1 MGSGPLA
8 GPFVPLGSLL
18 VTMTRN
24 DAGSRFSSMT
34 GSSTDSARSSITVK
48 PLPLTPTTPSTT
60 TTASISIYGPGGD
73 HHATSRSTPHPSS
86 RRAAPSR
93 LKTDENGILI
103 RSLKDSES
111 QVSPTSTTA
120 PRLALSPSSAASNA
134 SSMREHRMSDLTGYR
149 RDLAIL
155 DPSGGRTQQSSNQQN
170 NPATGSLSQI
180 APWMANTV
188 GVGTPSSMGPIP
200 TTFYNDST
208 DNLSLTS
215 QLSPGVRA
223 ATARPSQTATGSI
236 DSPDMAYFT
245 DERRPSVASITT
257 TASSQGS
264 RTSGT
269 RGGFRKLQ
277 GFFGEEFPGRDSS
290 ETSLSHPGPDR
301 KEHRSHSYSHG
312 RPPRDRNYSNATDY
326 ARDSSPSSRP
336 RTPVPAPEVVP
347 FLYQE
352 ADDIARYGEAPV
364 RDILSG
370 PDRERFMSD
379 TAPQN
384 PPKTSSSS
392 RSGHSIVHLPGHHRH
407 NKSNEDS
414 RALRPSISRED
425 STVSLIKERS
435 SSTVMFGSRSRAQSP
450 APSMNGSYWGSK
462 NGSGSTDGQTSPGH
476 TKKQGLLGRWRGRG
490 HKDKDDSP
498 EQSLKKLT
506 PSSQSLQSR
515 PSRQEFPRI
524 DGVPSQISE
533 WPTSIEY
540 RDAYGLRPKMPH
552 QATFNNKF
560 PFAKKGRTNRQHDDI
575 DEHIGPT
582 DRHDGG
588 TMYHLDTNLND
599 MEGILSRPLPLTPM
613 DADFLKHVEAEKA
626 LPAKPHTLNG
636 GLSTGPGAGSTTGP
650 AASLHVGANGGVS
663 STTGP
668 IPPDASPVPSG
679 PNGVWYAPDSWAVR
693 RGDEVSTHIPEGD
706 DIGSPPRPEEK
717 LTNYCIRVFRSDG
730 TFATLQMALDS
741 SVSDVVTQI
750 VKKSYVTDGLDNYH
764 IILKKHDLVRV
775 LNAVE
780 RPLLIQKRLL
790 QQVGYEDRDRIED
803 IGREDNSY
811 LCRFLFL
818 SARESDFHATKHDLG
833 LGRMTKFNHVDLS
846 GRNLI
851 TIPVPLYSKASEII
865 SLNLSRNLSLDL
877 PRDFIQSCQ
886 NLRDVKF
893 NNNEARKLPLS
904 LSRANKLTYLDVSN
918 NRLEQLEH
926 AELGSLTG
934 LLKLN
939 LANNRLNH
947 LPPYFGAYRA
957 LRTLNISSNFLDK
970 FPSFLCDLESLV
982 DLDLSFNLIGS
993 FPDSIGKLRSLEKFV
1008 ITNNRL
1014 SGSLPQSVKNLCSL
1028 RELDIK
1034 YNTISNIDVISE
1046 LPKLEIL
1053 AADHNAIS
1061 QFTGTF
1067 ERIRSLK
1074 LNSNPIT
1081 KFEIKSH
1088 VPTLKVLNLSNAQLA
1103 SIDESFN
1110 NMLSLERLVLDKNYF
1125 VSLPNQ
1131 IGNLKRLE
1139 HLSISNNSVRELP
1152 PEIGCLT
1159 ELRVLDVRGNN
1170 IRKLPMEIWWA
1181 NKLETLNASSNVLEN
1196 FPKPASRPPQ
1206 PPAESVNS
1214 SNALNGKGGSNG
1226 LLSQTP
1232 STEELN
1238 GDASRRPSQA
1248 SSTLLSVGP
1257 SPVPAGPDRKSSL
1270 VSVYGKGGRKTS
1282 VISRSTTQSSAGMM
1296 TPTTASRKDSGLSQ
1310 RLTNTFAGSLRNLYL
1325 ADNQLDDDVFD
1336 QITLL
1341 SELRV
1346 LNLSYNDLNDMPQRS
1361 IKSWPQLVELYLS
1374 GNELTSLP
1382 ADDLEEYSLL
1392 QTLHINNNKFT
1403 NLPADISRAKKLAV
1417 LDCGSNSLKYNIA
1430 NVPYDWN
1437 WNLNPNLR
1445 YLNLSGNRRLEIKQS
1460 YGGTVAQNREQYTDF
1475 NRLLNLRVLGLMD
1488 VTLTQPSIPDQS
1500 EDRRVRTS
1508 GSLAGYLMYGMA
1520 DTLGKN
1526 EHLST
1531 IDLVVPRFNSSDTEV
1546 LLGLFDGQAL
1556 SSGGSKIA
1564 KYLHENFGHIFTMEL
1579 KAMKPRM
1586 GETPEDA
1593 LRRAFLALN
1602 KDLVTVAIQHTEE
1615 RPLMSHRGSTAPVV
1629 LSKEDL
1635 NSGGVATVVY
1645 LQSQELYVANVGD
1658 VQAMLIQSDST
1669 HRMLTKKHDPADPHE
1684 RSRIRDAGGW
1694 VSRNGRLNDLLEVSR
1709 AFGYVDLM
1717 PAVQAAPH
1725 IMHTTIKEQDE
1736 TILIATRELW
1746 EFLPP
1751 GLVVDV
1757 ARSVRG
1763 DLMRAAQKLRDLAI
1777 AYGSTSKIM
1786 VMMISVA
1793 DLKRR
1798 NERSRMHRGQSMS
1811 WFSMPVDESGF
1822 PVTTRRDK
1830 KTKREGPLDSQLAR
1844 LDAEVPA
1851 PTGLISIVFTDIKNS
1866 TQLWETYPEAMR
1878 SAIKLHNEVMRRQL
1892 RLIGGFE
1899 VKTEGDAF
1907 MVSFPTA
1914 TSALLWCFAVQIQLL
1929 SINWPNEMLHSAS
1942 CQPTFD
1948 RDNKLIFKGLSVRMG
1963 IHWGEPLAEPDPVT
1977 RRMDYYGP
1985 MVNKASR
1992 ISAVADGGQIAVSS
2006 DFISEIQRCLETYQ
2020 ESSVTEE
2027 DGFEDDSFAKA
2038 IRNELRSLS
2047 SQGFEVKDMGEK
2059 KLKGLENPEFVYSL
2073 YPHALAGRIDQHTAH
2088 EKAQNVGTF
2097 VVQKPAVLSA
2107 GSDLSINP
2115 EDIWALWR
2123 VALRLEMLCSTLEEF
2138 SGRGLQPPETELLE
2152 RMKQRGGE
2160 VTERFLVNF
2169 MEHQVSRIETC
2180 ISTLAMRHMA
2190 IGGGPISQLSDLR
2203 APMSVVLS
2211 SFAAQLAELQQYKA
2225 RFGELE
2231 EIEDGSDTEQE

>member
-1 MGSGPLA
+1 
-8 GPFVPLGSLL
+8 
-18 VTMTRN
+18 MTRN
-24 DAGSRFSSMT
+24 EAGSRFSSMT

-48 PLPLTPTTPSTT
+48 PLPLTPTSPSS
-60 TTASISIYGPGGD
+60 AVGPGGD
-73 HHATSRSTPHPSS
+73 SNASRFTSHGA

-93 LKTDENGILI
+93 LKTDENGNLI
-103 RSLKDSES
+103 RSLKESES
-111 QVSPTSTTA
+111 QVSPTSTGA
-120 PRLALSPSSAASNA
+120 PRLALSPSPAASNA
-134 SSMREHRMSDLTGYR
+134 SSLREHRMSDLTGYR

-155 DPSGGRTQQSSNQQN
+155 DPGGGRNPHNGNQHS

-180 APWMANTV
+180 APWMASS
-188 GVGTPSSMGPIP
+188 GGSSTPSSMGAIA
-200 TTFYNDST
+200 TSFYNDST
-208 DNLSLTS
+208 DNLSVTS
-215 QLSPGVRA
+215 QLSPAIRP
-223 ATARPSQTATGSI
+223 ATTRPSQTTSGSI
-236 DSPDMAYFT
+236 DSPDFAYFT
-245 DERRPSVASITT
+245 DERRPSIASVTT

-290 ETSLSHPGPDR
+290 ETSLTQPGPG

-312 RPPRDRNYSNATDY
+312 RTHRDRNYSNATDH
-326 ARDSSPSSRP
+326 ARDTSPSSRP

-370 PDRERFMSD
+370 PDRDRYMTDNSL
-379 TAPQN
+379 QN

-392 RSGHSIVHLPGHHRH
+392 RSGHSIVHLPGHSHRH
-407 NKSNEDS
+407 NKSNEDP
-414 RALRPSISRED
+414 RALRPSVSRED
-425 STVSLIKERS
+425 STTSLIKERNG
-435 SSTVMFGSRSRAQSP
+435 STAMYGSRSRAQSP
-450 APSMNGSYWGSK
+450 APSVNGWGAAK
-462 NGSGSTDGQTSPGH
+462 NGTAEGQTSPGH
-476 TKKQGLLGRWRGRG
+476 HKKGLLNRWRGRG
-490 HKDKDDSP
+490 NKDKDDSSD
-498 EQSLKKLT
+498 QSLKKLT
-506 PSSQSLQSR
+506 TSSHSLQSR
-515 PSRQEFPRI
+515 PSRQEFPRVE
-524 DGVPSQISE
+524 GLAPQSE
-533 WPTSIEY
+533 WPSASTAEF
-540 RDAYGLRPKMPH
+540 RDAYGLGARPKIPH
-552 QATFNNKF
+552 QVTFNKL
-560 PFAKKGRTNRQHDDI
+560 PFAKKSRSNRQHDDI
-575 DEHIGPT
+575 DEQIGPT

-588 TMYHLDTNLND
+588 TMFHLDTNLSD
-599 MEGILSRPLPLTPM
+599 MTGILSRPLPLTPM
-613 DADFLKHVEAEKA
+613 DADFLNHVEPEKA
-626 LPAKPHTLNG
+626 VPSK
-636 GLSTGPGAGSTTGP
+636 
-650 AASLHVGANGGVS
+650 
-663 STTGP
+663 
-668 IPPDASPVPSG
+668 PSG
-679 PNGVWYAPDSWAVR
+679 PQIAEPSVAGPGQVAPLGATGPNGAWYAPDSWAVR
-693 RGDEVSTHIPEGD
+693 RGDEVSTHVPEAD

-741 SVSDVVTQI
+741 SVQDVVTQI

-775 LNAVE
+775 LSAAE
-780 RPLLIQKRLL
+780 RPLLMQKRLL
-790 QQVGYEDRDRIED
+790 QQIGYEDRDRIEE

-886 NLRDVKF
+886 NLRDIKF
-893 NNNEARKLPLS
+893 NNNEARKLPMS
-904 LSRANKLTYLDVSN
+904 LSRASKLTYLDVSN
-918 NRLEQLEH
+918 NRLEQLEN

-939 LANNRLNH
+939 MANNRLNH
-947 LPPYFGAYRA
+947 LPPYFGAYRS

-970 FPSFLCDLESLV
+970 FPAFLCELESLV

-993 FPDSIGKLRSLEKFV
+993 FPESIGKLRSLEKLV

-1014 SGSLPQSVKNLCSL
+1014 SGSLPQSVKNLSSL

-1034 YNTISNIDVISE
+1034 FNAITGIDIISE

-1061 QFTGTF
+1061 QFNGTF

-1081 KFEIKSH
+1081 KFEIKSP

-1139 HLSISNNSVRELP
+1139 HLSISSNSVRELP

-1170 IRKLPMEIWWA
+1170 LRKLPMEIWWA
-1181 NKLETLNASSNVLEN
+1181 KKLETLNASSNVLEN

-1206 PPAESVNS
+1206 QPAETNNLS
-1214 SNALNGKGGSNG
+1214 SSLNGKSGSLG

-1232 STEELN
+1232 SAEELN
-1238 GDASRRPSQA
+1238 GDSSRRPSQA

-1282 VISRSTTQSSAGMM
+1282 VISRSTTASSAGMM
-1296 TPTTASRKDSGLSQ
+1296 TPTNSSRKDSGLSQ
-1310 RLTNTFAGSLRNLYL
+1310 RLTSMFAGSLRNLYL

-1336 QITLL
+1336 QLILL
-1341 SELRV
+1341 PELRV
-1346 LNLSYNDLNDMPQRS
+1346 LNLSYNDINDMPQGS
-1361 IKSWPQLVELYLS
+1361 IKNWPQLVELYLS

-1382 ADDLEEYSLL
+1382 VDDLEEYSLL

-1417 LDCGSNSLKYNIA
+1417 LDCGSNYLKYNIA

-1445 YLNLSGNRRLEIKQS
+1445 YLNLSGNRRLEIKNGFPGS
-1460 YGGTVAQNREQYTDF
+1460 VAQNREQYTDF

-1508 GSLAGYLMYGMA
+1508 GSLAGHLPYGMA

-1531 IDLVVPRFNSSDTEV
+1531 IDLVVPRFNSSDTET

-1579 KAMKPRM
+1579 KALKTRLE
-1586 GETPEDA
+1586 ETPEDA

-1658 VQAMLIQSDST
+1658 AQAMLIQTDGT

-1725 IMHTTIKEQDE
+1725 ITHATIREQDE
-1736 TILIATRELW
+1736 MILIATRDLW

-1751 GLVVDV
+1751 GLVVDII
-1757 ARSVRG
+1757 RSVRG
-1763 DLMRAAQKLRDLAI
+1763 DLMRAAQKLRDVAM
-1777 AYGSTSKIM
+1777 AYGSTNKIM

-1798 NERSRMHRGQSMS
+1798 NERSRMNRGQSMS
-1811 WFSMPVDESGF
+1811 WFSMPVEEPF
-1822 PVTTRRDK
+1822 KQRRRVK
-1830 KTKREGPLDSQLAR
+1830 GEGPLDSTLQR
-1844 LDAEVPA
+1844 LEAEVPA

-1866 TQLWETYPEAMR
+1866 TQLWETYPDAMR
-1878 SAIKLHNEVMRRQL
+1878 SAIKLHNETMRRHL
-1892 RLIGGFE
+1892 RRIGGFE

-1914 TSALLWCFAVQIQLL
+1914 TSALLWCFAVQVQLL
-1929 SINWPNEMLHSAS
+1929 TIPWPNEMLSSVS
-1942 CQPTFD
+1942 CQTTFD
-1948 RDNKLIFKGLSVRMG
+1948 RDNKIIFRGLSVRMG

-1992 ISAVADGGQIAVSS
+1992 ICAVADGGQIAVSS

-2020 ESSVTEE
+2020 ESSATPE
-2027 DGFEDDSFAKA
+2027 DAVDDDNFAKA

-2088 EKAQNVGTF
+2088 ERAQAVGVF
-2097 VVQKPAVLSA
+2097 VVQKPAVLSP
-2107 GSDLSINP
+2107 GSELSLNP

-2160 VTERFLVNF
+2160 VTEGFLVNF

-2180 ISTLAMRHMA
+2180 ISTLAMRHLA
-2190 IGGGPISQLSDLR
+2190 IGGGAISQLSDLR
-2203 APMSVVLS
+2203 APMTSVLS
-2211 SFAAQLAELQQYKA
+2211 SVATQLAELQQYKA
-2225 RFGELE
+2225 RYGPLREVE
-2231 EIEDGSDTEQE
+2231 EIEDGTDGSDTEQE